1 MSVDRATPPRLPP
14 TLTPARPDA
23 PLQSL
28 SSLSSSHAAD
38 APDPTGSSREDLASR
53 LTRHWGGRL
62 LLVASGALLLFLS
75 FAPYGQ
81 FYLAWVGLVPWLLVV
96 ATRDSHRAAF
106 GWGWL
111 AGFLFFL
118 ANLSYMFMNTVPG
131 ALAMTVYLA
140 LFFGIGGV
148 VLRGTGLLRATS
160 SAAGLVAQVLGVA
173 TVWVALEWLRGI
185 MLTGLPWHFLGH
197 TQTPLLAL
205 CQIAD
210 VTGVY
215 GVSFWVVCINALVAL
230 AFLLPQNRLRR
241 LLPAAV
247 VTTTLVAGIAIYG
260 VLRMRQQDVTY
271 PGPRVLVVQPDHP
284 QAPGGAKSVTQE
296 QSVSFHLDATNRA
309 IKSGDVD
316 LVVWSETTMPPL
328 NQKARDELGRFPS
341 GRFLTQVHAELMA
354 LASRLRTAVVAGGY
368 YVGGWRDVGGKRTG
382 TDIRNSAFLYSAAG
396 RQVARYDKVHLVPF
410 GEVTPF
416 KHSMPWLY
424 RFFLWLG
431 PNSEE
436 YALNGGSA
444 EDVTVFPLTFDDSHT
459 CRFVA
464 PICFDGSDAA
474 LVARMFRSGR
484 SAIDVPR
491 DSNDPAPAEKL
502 ADFIVSLSNDGWFR
516 LHQRPQHLQAEL
528 FRSIENRAPAARCVN
543 TGISGFVDSCGRVT
557 NTLATRTAGTSE
569 QRLMLDQRLTLY
581 TRFGD
586 AFALACVFA
595 TAALVTLSLARRLL
609 RRRGSR

>member
-1 MSVDRATPPRLPP
+1 LVPW
-14 TLTPARPDA
+14 
-23 PLQSL
+23 
-28 SSLSSSHAAD
+28 
-38 APDPTGSSREDLASR
+38 
-53 LTRHWGGRL
+53 LTRRWTGRL
-62 LLVASGALLLFLS
+62 LLVTTGALLLFLS

-81 FYLAWVGLVPWLLVV
+81 FYLAWIGLVPWLLVV
-96 ATRDSHRAAF
+96 ATRDSNRAAF

-131 ALAMTVYLA
+131 ALAMIAYLA

-148 VLRGTGLLRATS
+148 VLRGTGLLATTS
-160 SAAGLVAQVLGVA
+160 SAAAPVAQVLGIA
-173 TVWVALEWLRGI
+173 TVWVALEWLRSV

-197 TQTPLLAL
+197 SQTPLLAL

-215 GVSFWVVCINALVAL
+215 GVSFWVVCINALVAF
-230 AFLLPQNRLRR
+230 AFLLPPDRWRR
-241 LLPAAV
+241 LLPSAV
-247 VTTTLVAGIAIYG
+247 VTIALIAGVTVYG
-260 VLRMRQQDVTY
+260 MLRMRQQDVTY

-309 IKSGDVD
+309 VRPGEVD

-328 NQKARDELGRFPS
+328 NQEARDELRRFPS
-341 GRFLTQVHAELMA
+341 GQFLTQVHAELMS

-368 YVGGWRDVGGKRTG
+368 YVGDWRDVGGKRTG

-416 KHSMPWLY
+416 KQSIPWLY

-436 YALNGGSA
+436 YALNAGSPN
-444 EDVTVFPLTFDDSHT
+444 DLTVFPLAFDDSRS

-484 SAIDVPR
+484 LAIDVPR
-491 DSNDPAPAEKL
+491 DSNDPSPAEKR

-557 NTLATRTAGTSE
+557 NTLAARTEGTSQ
-569 QRLMLDQRLTLY
+569 QRLMPDRRLTLY

-586 AFALACVFA
+586 AFAVACVFA
-595 TAALVTLSLARRLL
+595 TGAYVTASIVWRLL
-609 RRRGSR
+609 RRRGPR